1 MSTGTDP
8 LAPLAELP
16 GVPESVAEVR
26 KAIDRLYGHR
36 VMRRR
41 APEVTSEAALR
52 GARASAALDGADWP
66 LEEVRR
72 RSDFSAGQEDRAVG
86 GALRISAE
94 AGQLLSVWRTSPLQV
109 LARLHLLA
117 AGDGSPSAGR
127 PRQAGEPVEELFPL
141 ELGAAEGVAAA
152 PSAPP
157 APGLADAAAST
168 VGAALPAAPSSDEA
182 AARLDQLAQLLVA
195 RTSMVAGGA
204 PTLVTAAVVH
214 GELLALRPFATH
226 NGLVARAAQRIVL
239 MAEGL
244 DPKAICPAEVGL
256 VELGTAAYRQALA
269 GYLTGTPEGLARWIA
284 HCGMALRLG
293 VREST
298 AVCEAMQRGMV

>member
-1 MSTGTDP
+1 M
-8 LAPLAELP
+8 
-16 GVPESVAEVR
+16 PESVAEVR

-72 RSDFSAGQEDRAVG
+72 RSDFSAGSEDRSVG

-117 AGDGSPSAGR
+117 AGDGSDAAGR

-141 ELGAAEGVAAA
+141 ELQAVEGVAAA
-152 PSAPP
+152 PSAPASIISG
-157 APGLADAAAST
+157 APDA
-168 VGAALPAAPSSDEA
+168 VLPAAPSSDEA
-182 AARLDQLAQLLVA
+182 AARLDQLAQLLAA
-195 RTSMVAGGA
+195 RTSSAVGGA
-204 PTLVTAAVVH
+204 PALVVAAVVH

-239 MAEGL
+239 IAEGL

-284 HCGMALRLG
+284 HCGLALRLG

>member
-41 APEVTSEAALR
+41 AAEVTSEAALR

-72 RSDFSAGQEDRAVG
+72 RSDFSAGREDRAVG

-117 AGDGSPSAGR
+117 AGDASPAAGR

-141 ELGAAEGVAAA
+141 ELSAAEGVAGA
-152 PSAPP
+152 PTIGA
-157 APGLADAAAST
+157 LAAALPTSE
-168 VGAALPAAPSSDEA
+168 ASLPAAPSSDEV
-182 AARLDQLAQLLVA
+182 AARLDQLAQLLAA
-195 RTSMVAGGA
+195 RPSSASGGA
-204 PTLVTAAVVH
+204 PTLVKAAVVH
-214 GELLALRPFATH
+214 GELLALRPFGTH

-239 MAEGL
+239 IAEGL

-256 VELGTAAYRQALA
+256 VELGTAAYRQALS